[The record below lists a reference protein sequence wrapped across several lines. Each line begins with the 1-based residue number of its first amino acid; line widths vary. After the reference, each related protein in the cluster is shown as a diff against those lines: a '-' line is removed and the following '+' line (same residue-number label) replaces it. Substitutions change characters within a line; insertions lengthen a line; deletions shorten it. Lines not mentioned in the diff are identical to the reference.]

1 MNIIRALISA
11 TAVLSGSGGVAFCQD
26 LSQATTLQIEESAG
40 NYVLSVPVSRLVM
53 TIPKGKSNS
62 EGEPSR
68 RLEPIAPDIST
79 SKTKILPLFISG
91 WFESD
96 EGFPGIKQF
105 WANET
110 AAWKR
115 GGLPEARDV
124 AFTQLGDWNAVIYEI
139 NSPVGRN
146 SHVRAHWV
154 QAGTWIDIHL
164 SLTADL
170 SQKELREKLQSV
182 LKTISVAERQ

>member
-1 MNIIRALISA
+1 MNGSRTSIF
-11 TAVLSGSGGVAFCQD
+11 AVLVVLFSNVVICQE
-26 LSQATTLQIEESAG
+26 SSKATTLEITDSAG
-40 NYVLSVPVSRLVM
+40 NYVLTVPVSRLVM
-53 TIPKGKSNS
+53 TIPKNRLAVKASGAGASTDSPRYFYFEGKDS
-62 EGEPSR
+62 
-68 RLEPIAPDIST
+68 A
-79 SKTKILPLFISG
+79 LFISG

-115 GGLPEARDV
+115 GGLPEPRDV
-124 AFTQLGDWNAVIYEI
+124 TFTQLGDWNAVLYEI
-139 NSPVGRN
+139 DAPLGRN
-146 SHVRAHWV
+146 SHIRAHWV

-170 SQKELREKLQSV
+170 PQKEIREKLQNV
-182 LKTISVAERQ
+182 LQAISVAERPSH

>member
-1 MNIIRALISA
+1 MNLIRALISA
-11 TAVLSGSGGVAFCQD
+11 TAVVGFCGVAFCQD
-26 LSQATTLQIEESAG
+26 SSQATTLQIEESAG

-53 TIPKGKSNS
+53 TIPKGKLTAKVNRAGGSADS
-62 EGEPSR
+62 PRYFYFEDKDS
-68 RLEPIAPDIST
+68 
-79 SKTKILPLFISG
+79 PLFISG

-124 AFTQLGDWNAVIYEI
+124 TFTQLGDWNAVIYEI

-146 SHVRAHWV
+146 SHIRAHWV

>member
-1 MNIIRALISA
+1 MNGTRASIFV
-11 TAVLSGSGGVAFCQD
+11 AVVVLFGKTTFCQE
-26 LSQATTLQIEESAG
+26 SSEATTLAVVESAG
-40 NYVLSVPVSRLVM
+40 NYVLTVPVSRLIM
-53 TIPKGKSNS
+53 TIPKGGLTAKVNRGGGAADSPRYFYFEDKSA
-62 EGEPSR
+62 
-68 RLEPIAPDIST
+68 LIIT
-79 SKTKILPLFISG
+79 G

-96 EGFPGIKQF
+96 QGFPGIKQF

-124 AFTQLGDWNAVIYEI
+124 TFVQLGDWNAILYEI
-139 NSPVGRN
+139 DSPIGKN
-146 SHVRAHWV
+146 SHIRAHWV

-170 SQKELREKLQSV
+170 PQKEIREKLQTI
-182 LKTISVAERQ
+182 LKTISVAERPSR

>member
-1 MNIIRALISA
+1 MNCTRASILV
-11 TAVLSGSGGVAFCQD
+11 AVLVLFCKVAFCQE
-26 LSQATTLQIEESAG
+26 SSEATTLAIVESAG

-53 TIPKGKSNS
+53 TIPKGGLTMKVNRGGGAADSPRYFYFEDKNS
-62 EGEPSR
+62 A
-68 RLEPIAPDIST
+68 LIIT
-79 SKTKILPLFISG
+79 G

-96 EGFPGIKQF
+96 QGFPGIKQF

-124 AFTQLGDWNAVIYEI
+124 TFVQLGDWNGVLYEI
-139 NSPVGRN
+139 DSPIGKN
-146 SHVRAHWV
+146 SHIRAHWV

-170 SQKELREKLQSV
+170 PQKEIRAKLQDV
-182 LKTISVAERQ
+182 LKTIRVAERPSR

>member
-1 MNIIRALISA
+1 MNGTRASIFA
-11 TAVLSGSGGVAFCQD
+11 AVVLLFCKVGTCQE
-26 LSQATTLQIEESAG
+26 SSKATTLEIVESAG
-40 NYVLSVPVSRLVM
+40 NYVLTVPVSRLVM
-53 TIPKGKSNS
+53 TIPKGGPALKVNRTGGSS
-62 EGEPSR
+62 DSPRYFYFEDKDS
-68 RLEPIAPDIST
+68 A
-79 SKTKILPLFISG
+79 LFISG

-96 EGFPGIKQF
+96 EGFRGIKQF

-124 AFTQLGDWNAVIYEI
+124 TFVQLGDWNAILYEI
-139 NSPVGRN
+139 DSPIGKN
-146 SHVRAHWV
+146 SHIRAHWV

-170 SQKELREKLQSV
+170 PQKEIREKLQTI
-182 LKTISVAERQ
+182 LKTISVAERPSR

>member
-1 MNIIRALISA
+1 MNGTRVSLFAALV
-11 TAVLSGSGGVAFCQD
+11 VLFCKAGFCQE
-26 LSQATTLQIEESAG
+26 SSEATTLAIVESAG
-40 NYVLSVPVSRLVM
+40 NYVLTVPVSRLVM
-53 TIPKGKSNS
+53 TIPKGKLALKVNRAGGSADS
-62 EGEPSR
+62 PRYFYFEDKDS
-68 RLEPIAPDIST
+68 
-79 SKTKILPLFISG
+79 PLLISG

-124 AFTQLGDWNAVIYEI
+124 TFAQLGGWNAIIYDTDAPI
-139 NSPVGRN
+139 GRN
-146 SHVRAHWV
+146 SHIRAHWL
-154 QAGTWIDIHL
+154 QGGTWIDIHL

-170 SQKELREKLQSV
+170 PQKEIREKLQNI
-182 LKTISVAERQ
+182 LKTIRVAEKPLR